1 MVYGRLFLSH
11 FGTWKICKENE
22 KKIVCREKK
31 HIYYKY
37 ITNII
42 SKNDQTDGDA
52 SGYLLYLKYMF
63 LPARTQQSK
72 KVNDLNI

>member
-1 MVYGRLFLSH
+1 MVDYFYRISERGKFV
-11 FGTWKICKENE
+11 KKMK

-52 SGYLLYLKYMF
+52 SGYLL
-63 LPARTQQSK
+63 
-72 KVNDLNI
+72 